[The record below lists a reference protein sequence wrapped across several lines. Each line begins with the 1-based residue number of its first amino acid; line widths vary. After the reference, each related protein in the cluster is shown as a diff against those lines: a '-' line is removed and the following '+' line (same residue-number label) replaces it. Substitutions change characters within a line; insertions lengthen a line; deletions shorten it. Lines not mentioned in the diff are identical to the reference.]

1 MNNVD
6 IKYMQR
12 ALLLAKKGMGYTNP
26 NPLVGAVIVKNKKI
40 IGEGYHKVYG
50 GPHAEI
56 NAFNHATE
64 DVRGATMYVT
74 LEPCSHYGK
83 TPPCAHA
90 IVEKGIKKVVIA
102 MKDPNPLVS
111 GKGIEI
117 IKNNGIEV
125 ITGVLEKE
133 AKELNEIFIKYI
145 TTQSPFCIL
154 KTAMTLDGKIATYTG
169 DSKWISNE
177 SSRKLVHR
185 LRHQVSGIMVGIG
198 TILADDPFL
207 TTRLE
212 DIQGINPARI
222 IVDTHGKIPLDAHV
236 LKDCKNTKTI
246 LATTELIETEK
257 LKKIE
262 KTGATIIT
270 TPLKDGK
277 VDLPFLMKALGNQKM
292 DSILLEGGATLNYS
306 ALKENIVDKI
316 ISFIAPK
323 IIGGIN
329 AKTPIGGEGIS
340 HIKNAILLKDMKVST
355 IHEDLMLEAY
365 VRKEA

>member
-1 MNNVD
+1 MD

-12 ALLLAKKGMGYTNP
+12 ALELAKKGIGYTHP
-26 NPLVGAVIVKNKKI
+26 NPLVGALIVKNKKI

-50 GPHAEI
+50 DSHAEI
-56 NAFNHATE
+56 NAFNNAAE
-64 DVRGATMYVT
+64 DVTGATMYVT

-83 TPPCAHA
+83 TPPCAYA

-117 IKNNGIEV
+117 LKNNGIEV

-133 AKELNEIFIKYI
+133 AKKLNEIFIKYI
-145 TTQSPFCIL
+145 TTKHPFCIL
-154 KTAMTLDGKIATYTG
+154 KTAMTLDGKIATNIG

-177 SSRKLVHR
+177 SSRKLVHK

-198 TILADDPFL
+198 TVLADDPFL
-207 TTRLE
+207 TTRLKK
-212 DIQGINPARI
+212 INGINPTRI
-222 IVDTHGKIPLDAHV
+222 IVDTYGRIPLNANV
-236 LKDCKNTKTI
+236 LKDCEKAKTI
-246 LATTELIETEK
+246 LATTKLSEAKK
-257 LKKIE
+257 LKEIE
-262 KTGATIIT
+262 KRGAKIII
-270 TPLKDGK
+270 TPLKDRK
-277 VDLPFLMKALGNQKM
+277 VDLTFLMEALGKQKI

-306 ALKENIVDKI
+306 ALKENIVDKL

-323 IIGGIN
+323 MVGGIN

-340 HIKNAILLKDMKVST
+340 YMKDAILLKDMKVST
-355 IHEDLMLEAY
+355 IEDDLMIEGY